1 MPRVAF
7 DNLKPKKKKQ
17 IFRASKSAFTLNAYE
32 DVSIS
37 QIIKDAG
44 ISRGSFYLYFE
55 NKLDLY
61 LYVLSYNRNELS
73 KTFINGINEHKSL
86 FDIFTDLFDEL
97 IDYLSQEDPLFIE
110 RTILNLNPQIILY
123 FVSGFKNTNG
133 TDIDYTLIGDYDK
146 LKINDEKDLKIIL
159 EMLTSL
165 IIMEYSFVLLK
176 RYLIEESKA
185 NLIKKFTFIQN
196 SIYK

>member
-17 IFRASKSAFTLNAYE
+17 IFKASKSAFTLNAYE

-61 LYVLSYNRNELS
+61 LYVLSYNRNKLS
-73 KTFINGINEHKSL
+73 KIFINGINEHKSL
-86 FDIFTDLFDEL
+86 FDIFISLFDEL

-176 RYLIEESKA
+176 RYSIEESKA

>member
-1 MPRVAF
+1 MPREAF
-7 DNLKPKKKKQ
+7 NNLKPKKKKQ
-17 IFRASKSAFTLNAYE
+17 IFQAAKSAFTLNAYE

-37 QIIKDAG
+37 HIIKDVG

-61 LYVLSYNRNELS
+61 LYVLSYNRNKLS
-73 KTFINGINEHKSL
+73 KTFINDVNEHKSL

-97 IDYLSQEDPLFIE
+97 IDYLSQEDPLFLE
-110 RTILNLNPQIILY
+110 RTILNLNPQIVLY

-176 RYLIEESKA
+176 RYSIEESKT
-185 NLIKKFTFIQN
+185 NLTKKFTFIQN

>member
-1 MPRVAF
+1 MPREAF
-7 DNLKPKKKKQ
+7 NNLKPKKKKQ
-17 IFRASKSAFTLNAYE
+17 IFQAAKSAFTLNAYE

-37 QIIKDAG
+37 HIIKDVG

-61 LYVLSYNRNELS
+61 LYVLSYNRNKLS
-73 KTFINGINEHKSL
+73 KTFINDINEHKSL

-97 IDYLSQEDPLFIE
+97 IDYLSQEDPLFLE
-110 RTILNLNPQIILY
+110 RTILNLNPQIVLY

-176 RYLIEESKA
+176 RYSIEESKA
-185 NLIKKFTFIQN
+185 NLTKKFTFIQN

>member
-1 MPRVAF
+1 MPREAF
-7 DNLKPKKKKQ
+7 NNLKPKKKKQ
-17 IFRASKSAFTLNAYE
+17 IFQAAKSAFTLNAYE

-37 QIIKDAG
+37 HIIKDVG

-61 LYVLSYNRNELS
+61 LYVLSYNRNKLS
-73 KTFINGINEHKSL
+73 KTFINDVNEHKSL

-97 IDYLSQEDPLFIE
+97 IDYLSQEDPLFLE
-110 RTILNLNPQIILY
+110 RTILNLNPQIVLY

-176 RYLIEESKA
+176 RYSIEESKA
-185 NLIKKFTFIQN
+185 NLTKKFTFIQN